1 MTSVIFR
8 SRSSST
14 LSLEPALCNEKPP
27 QEEACALQLE
37 SRPHL
42 LQPEKSPHTAMKTST
57 AKNKLINTEYYFFY
71 TAWVGAGGATHPTL
85 PHPVEAQM
93 EEASV
98 SPHLQT
104 QL

>member
-1 MTSVIFR
+1 MLEAD
-8 SRSSST
+8 SRKPVSETGWLTT
-14 LSLEPALCNEKPP
+14 L
-27 QEEACALQLE
+27 
-37 SRPHL
+37 H
-42 LQPEKSPHTAMKTST
+42 
-57 AKNKLINTEYYFFY
+57 